1 MATGI
6 GARLS
11 AGTALVMILEFNG
24 RSVYYEVH
32 GTGEPLL
39 LLNGIFMSCASWSQF
54 VPSFS
59 RHNQLILVDFLD
71 QGKSH
76 KLDADYDQTIH
87 IETIRALLDHLGLT
101 RVSMMGISYGGEV
114 AMQFALA
121 YPERLK
127 KLVLS
132 NTTAYTNPWL
142 QDMGRAWEQAISSYD
157 GRQFFKAC
165 IPVVYSP
172 KFYTTNIEWAKQ
184 REELFSNAFGKDTY
198 DAFIR
203 LIRSA
208 EDLDLRSDLKKISTP
223 TLVISSEHDYV
234 TPIQDQE
241 LIVRELSCAA
251 HLLIKD
257 AGHAA
262 MYEKP
267 VEFCSAVLG
276 FVNSE
281 IPAKVI

>member
-1 MATGI
+1 M
-6 GARLS
+6 RLQLNS
-11 AGTALVMILEFNG
+11 KSI
-24 RSVYYEVH
+24 YYEVH
-32 GTGEPLL
+32 GSGEPLL
-39 LLNGIFMSCASWSQF
+39 LLNGIFMSCSSWAAF

-71 QGKSH
+71 QGKSD
-76 KLDADYDQTIH
+76 KLHADYDQTVH
-87 IETIRALLDHLGLT
+87 VDTIKALLNSLGLT
-101 RVSMMGISYGGEV
+101 QVSIIGISYGGEV

-121 YPERLK
+121 YPERVK

-172 KFYTTNIEWAKQ
+172 KFYTTKIHWAKE
-184 REELFSNAFGKDTY
+184 REELFVKAFGKDTY

-208 EDLDLRSDLKKISTP
+208 EQLDIRSSLKKISTP
-223 TLVISSEHDYV
+223 TLVLSSEHDFV
-234 TPIQDQE
+234 TPVQDQE
-241 LIVRELSCAA
+241 FIVSEIPGAA

-267 VEFCSAVLG
+267 IEFCSAVLG

-281 IPAKVI
+281 VPQRVI

>member
-1 MATGI
+1 
-6 GARLS
+6 
-11 AGTALVMILEFNG
+11 MILEFKG
-24 RSVYYEVH
+24 RSIYYEVH
-32 GTGEPLL
+32 GAGEPLL
-39 LLNGIFMSCASWSQF
+39 LLNGIFMSCSSWAAF
-54 VPSFS
+54 VPAFS

-71 QGKSH
+71 QGRSD
-76 KLDADYDQTIH
+76 KLDADYDQTVH
-87 IETIRALLDHLGLT
+87 VETIKALLDSLGLT
-101 RVSMMGISYGGEV
+101 KVSIMGISYGGEV

-121 YPERLK
+121 FPEHLK
-127 KLVLS
+127 KLVLA

-172 KFYTTNIEWAKQ
+172 KFYTTNIEWAKR
-184 REELFSNAFGKDTY
+184 REDLFSNAFGKDTY
-198 DAFIR
+198 DAFNR

-208 EDLDLRSDLKKISTP
+208 EQLDLRSELKRIFTP
-223 TLVISSEHDYV
+223 TLVLSSEHDYV
-234 TPIQDQE
+234 TPVGDQE
-241 LIVRELSCAA
+241 FIVREIPGAA

-267 VEFCSAVLG
+267 IEFCSAVLG
-276 FVNSE
+276 FVSTE
-281 IPAKVI
+281 IPQSVI

>member
-1 MATGI
+1 
-6 GARLS
+6 
-11 AGTALVMILEFNG
+11 MILEFKG
-24 RSVYYEVH
+24 RSIYYELH
-32 GTGEPLL
+32 GSGDSLL
-39 LLNGIFMSCASWSQF
+39 VLNGVFMSCTSWAAF
-54 VPSFS
+54 VPAFS

-71 QGKSH
+71 QGRSD
-76 KLDADYDQTIH
+76 KLNTDYNQKVH
-87 IETIRALLDHLGLT
+87 VETIKALFDHLGLT
-101 RVSMMGISYGGEV
+101 QASIMGISYGGEV

-127 KLVLS
+127 KLVLA

-172 KFYTTNIEWAKQ
+172 KFYTTNIEWAKR

-208 EDLDLRSDLKKISTP
+208 EQLDLRSDVKNISTP
-223 TLVISSEHDYV
+223 TLVLSSEHDYV
-234 TPIQDQE
+234 TPVHDQE
-241 LIVRELSCAA
+241 FIVRELRQAA

-281 IPAKVI
+281 IPPKVI

>member
-1 MATGI
+1 
-6 GARLS
+6 
-11 AGTALVMILEFNG
+11 MILEFEG
-24 RSVYYEVH
+24 RSVYYETH
-32 GTGEPLL
+32 GLGEPLL
-39 LLNGIFMSCASWSQF
+39 VLNGIFMTSSSWAAF
-54 VPSFS
+54 VPAFS
-59 RHNQLILVDFLD
+59 RHNRLILVDFLD
-71 QGKSH
+71 QGRSD
-76 KLDADYDQTIH
+76 KLDADYDQTVH
-87 IETIRALLDHLGLT
+87 VETIKALLDSLGLT
-101 RVSMMGISYGGEV
+101 QVSIMGISYGGEV

-121 YPERLK
+121 YPEHLK
-127 KLVLS
+127 KLVLA
-132 NTTAYTNPWL
+132 NATAFTNPWL
-142 QDMGRAWEQAISSYD
+142 QDMGRAWGQAISSYD
-157 GRQFFKAC
+157 GRRFFKAC

-172 KFYTTNIEWAKQ
+172 EFYTANIEWAKR

-198 DAFIR
+198 DAFNR

-208 EDLDLRSDLKKISTP
+208 ENLDLRSELKTISTP

-241 LIVRELSCAA
+241 LIVRELSQAA

-281 IPAKVI
+281 IPQRVI